1 MYNIILYYS
10 YYNITKNERR
20 EQMKNTGNRSFMKT
34 LIILMVGMGLITL
47 ALMFMENVRD
57 NNNTYITIDVDSLEL
72 VQLEEPQENDPI
84 AIVETTL
91 GEIRFVLYP
100 QYCPNAVKNFTDL
113 AESGYYDNTY
123 FYNSDSGVYSSAGS
137 KKKDGSFNSGDAC
150 ERIERELNQ
159 NLWSFKGAVCC
170 ATTDYERTFKEKLF
184 GGGTYYCGSRL
195 NFINTIDFTDELKEQ
210 LRASDTSEKLV
221 EAFIEKGGV
230 PNFSQQMTVIGQV
243 YKGMDVVE
251 KLASLESSDNGN
263 YKVPND
269 DIMIISVKTG
279 TYSADEKE

>member
-1 MYNIILYYS
+1 
-10 YYNITKNERR
+10 
-20 EQMKNTGNRSFMKT
+20 MKNTGNRSFMKT
-34 LIILMVGMGLITL
+34 LIILMIGMALLTLGLML
-47 ALMFMENVRD
+47 MENVRD
-57 NNNTYITIDVDSLEL
+57 NNNTYVAIDVDSLDL
-72 VQLEEPQENDPI
+72 VQLEEPKENDPI

-100 QYCPNAVKNFTDL
+100 DYSPNAVRNFTEL

-123 FYNSDSGVYSSAGS
+123 FYNSESGVYSSAGS
-137 KKKDGSFNSGDAC
+137 KEKDGSFQRGNAC

-159 NLWSFKGAVCC
+159 DLWTFKGAVCC
-170 ATTDYERTFKEKLF
+170 ATTDYDRTFTEKFL

-195 NFINTIDFTDELKEQ
+195 NFLNTIEFTDELKEE

-243 YKGMDVVE
+243 YEGLDVVE
-251 KLASLESSDNGN
+251 KLASLESTDNGN
-263 YKVPND
+263 YKIPDD
-269 DIMIISVKTG
+269 DIMIISVKIG
-279 TYSADEKE
+279 TYSPKEKQDN

>member
-1 MYNIILYYS
+1 MIGMALL
-10 YYNITKNERR
+10 
-20 EQMKNTGNRSFMKT
+20 T
-34 LIILMVGMGLITL
+34 LGLML
-47 ALMFMENVRD
+47 MENVRD
-57 NNNTYITIDVDSLEL
+57 NNNTYVAIDVDSLDL
-72 VQLEEPQENDPI
+72 VQLEEPKENDPI

-100 QYCPNAVKNFTDL
+100 DYSPNAVRNFTEL

-123 FYNSDSGVYSSAGS
+123 FYNSESGVYSSAGS
-137 KKKDGSFNSGDAC
+137 KEKDGSFQHGNAC

-159 NLWSFKGAVCC
+159 DLWTFKGAVCC
-170 ATTDYERTFKEKLF
+170 PITDYDRTFTEKFL

-195 NFINTIDFTDELKEQ
+195 NFLNTIEFTDELKEE

-243 YKGMDVVE
+243 YEGLDVVE
-251 KLASLESSDNGN
+251 KLASLESTDNGN
-263 YKVPND
+263 YKIPND
-269 DIMIISVKTG
+269 DIMIISVKIG
-279 TYSADEKE
+279 TYSPKEKQDN